1 MIATKPIEFRTN
13 LKRYMDQT
21 YEGEPVVVARPKNH
35 NVVVISEES
44 YNTLLKAQRNAD
56 YLEKL
61 NRSYEELNRNQTIT
75 LTLEDLQAMESDE
88 WKPTQKIKDF
98 MEQPDK

>member
-1 MIATKPIEFRTN
+1 MIVTKPIEFRTN
-13 LKRYMDQT
+13 LKRYMDQA
-21 YEGEPVVVARPKNH
+21 YEGESVVVARPKNH

-44 YNTLLKAQRNAD
+44 YNALLKAQRNAD

-61 NRSYEELNRNQTIT
+61 NKSYEELNQNQTIT
-75 LTLEDLQAMESDE
+75 LTLEDLQAMESEE

-98 MEQPDK
+98 MEQLK